1 MQEWLKSRKTIIVII
16 MSGYNEHSCIHHSCF
31 EADLSGNDV
40 LLINISEF
48 ISEIK
53 TPNQDIIITPI
64 KLVIIP

>member
-53 TPNQDIIITPI
+53 NS
-64 KLVIIP
+64 